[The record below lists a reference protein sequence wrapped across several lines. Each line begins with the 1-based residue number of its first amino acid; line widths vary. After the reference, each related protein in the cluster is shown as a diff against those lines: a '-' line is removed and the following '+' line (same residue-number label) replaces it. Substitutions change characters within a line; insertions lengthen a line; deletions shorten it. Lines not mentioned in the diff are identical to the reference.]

1 MRILVG
7 KNYIEIKRVKSDQL
21 LLGILVISKFL
32 EKILQ
37 YPLQGAAVKW
47 MKIPAAFTHSR
58 AQFIQQHPAG
68 EIVIRSA
75 ILQSAL

>member
-1 MRILVG
+1 MKIQLSATVRMRILVG

-37 YPLQGAAVKW
+37 YPLQGAAVK
-47 MKIPAAFTHSR
+47 
-58 AQFIQQHPAG
+58 
-68 EIVIRSA
+68 
-75 ILQSAL
+75 